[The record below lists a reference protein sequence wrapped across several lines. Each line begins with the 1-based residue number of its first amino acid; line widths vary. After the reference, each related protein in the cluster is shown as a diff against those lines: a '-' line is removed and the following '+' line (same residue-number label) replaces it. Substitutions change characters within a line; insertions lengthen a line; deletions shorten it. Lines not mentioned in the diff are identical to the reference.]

1 MNNKKM
7 LMVFMAFFIGLSGIM
22 ISFRKDK
29 QSDAAAIHEDNIIKE
44 SSDTGVSGGKKDGT
58 DGKSDITYDGKIGTN
73 EQNGAGST
81 DEDTYNNDSDK
92 EVCVYICG
100 CVNNPGVYTLN
111 NDDRLVHAVD
121 AAGGVTKEAAVDVIN
136 LAMPVSDGMKIYVP
150 SVDEV
155 NSGNYKVQSLIEEGN
170 SDGQSGGKADGKSD
184 GQSGKANDGTSGG
197 TSTGTTDGSGSND
210 GEKVNIN
217 TADSNELMTLSG
229 IGSSRADAIIA
240 YRQENGYFQK
250 IEDIMNVS
258 GIKNSLFER
267 IRDYIT
273 I

>member
-81 DEDTYNNDSDK
+81 DEDTYNNDFDK

-155 NSGNYKVQSLIEEGN
+155 NSGNYKVQSLIEEG
-170 SDGQSGGKADGKSD
+170 
-184 GQSGKANDGTSGG
+184 
-197 TSTGTTDGSGSND
+197 TTDGSGSND
-210 GEKVNIN
+210 GGKVNIN

-273 I
+273 V